1 MGEGD
6 SLDPAAD
13 TSVVDIQNLSI
24 VEFDAFANY
33 IKKAVTIL
41 LPEDDCVPPALS
53 SALDDPENQEKV
65 KKFLSDPQCQA
76 LYIQRTCSKGEW
88 K

>member
-13 TSVVDIQNLSI
+13 TSVVDIQNVSI
-24 VEFDAFANY
+24 VEYDNFANY

-41 LPEDDCVPPALS
+41 LPEDECVPPALS
-53 SALDDPENQEKV
+53 NALDDPDNQEKV

-76 LYIQRTCSKGEW
+76 LYIQRTCSKG